1 MKHMKKMKVFIRYT
15 LFFLLF
21 FLTTGIFAQVPA
33 GYYDAAQ
40 GKTGEALKAAL
51 HNIIKNHKE
60 FGYGD
65 LWDILSASDEDPKN
79 HNNVIL
85 IYTGIS
91 RDKTDHGGNI
101 GQWNR
106 EHVWAKSH
114 GGFGTTPPA
123 GTDAHH
129 IRPADVKVNGL
140 RGHLDFDNGGTL
152 VPGTDSCYSD
162 NDSFEPRDAVKGDVA
177 RMIFYM
183 ATRYE
188 GDNGEP
194 DLEVV
199 DRVNTY
205 PNPEMGKLSTLLQ
218 WNANDP
224 PDDFERH
231 RNNVIYSD
239 YQHNRNPYI
248 DHPEYIQKIWGGP
261 TAIKNNPELQL
272 SVYPNPVASY
282 LTIESGEAHKLRF
295 RIVNNLGQTVASGII
310 SGGQNKINLS
320 GKTPGLY
327 FLLLREEKNG
337 WSKRYKIVKIKTH

>member
-1 MKHMKKMKVFIRYT
+1 MFRFLHKLVFVI
-15 LFFLLF
+15 
-21 FLTTGIFAQVPA
+21 LTFSVSILYAQVPT

-40 GKTGEALKAAL
+40 GKTGAQLKTAL

-60 FGYGD
+60 FSYGD
-65 LWDILSASDEDPKN
+65 LWGILSASDEDPNN

-91 RDKTDHGGNI
+91 RAKSKHGGNT
-101 GQWNR
+101 GDWNR

-114 GGFGTTPPA
+114 GGFGKIPPA

-129 IRPADVKVNGL
+129 IRPADVRVNGL

-152 VPGTDSCYSD
+152 VSGTDSCYKD
-162 NDSFEPRDAVKGDVA
+162 ADSFEPRDAVKGDVA

-199 DRVNTY
+199 DHVNTY

-218 WNANDP
+218 WNAQDP

-231 RNNVIYSD
+231 RNNVIYYD
-239 YQHNRNPYI
+239 YQKNRNPYI
-248 DHPEYIQKIWGGP
+248 DHPGYIQSIWGGP
-261 TAIKNNPELQL
+261 DAITKNPELAL
-272 SVYPNPVASY
+272 SVYPNPVVNKLSV
-282 LTIESGEAHKLRF
+282 ESGEKYTMNF
-295 RIVNNLGQTVASGII
+295 KIFNSLGQVVASGKILN
-310 SGGQNKINLS
+310 GRNQINLNS
-320 GKTPGLY
+320 EKHGLY
-327 FLLLREEKNG
+327 FLRLTEENG
-337 WSKRYKIVKIKTH
+337 RWIKQYKILKITSY

>member
-1 MKHMKKMKVFIRYT
+1 MRILQKIIFPV
-15 LFFLLF
+15 LLLF
-21 FLTTGIFAQVPA
+21 VTSLFAQVPA

-40 GKTGEALKAAL
+40 GKTGEALKTAL
-51 HNIIKNHKE
+51 HNIIKGHKE
-60 FGYGD
+60 FSYGD
-65 LWDILSASDEDPKN
+65 LWDILSASDEDPRN

-91 RDKTDHGGNI
+91 RAKTDHGGNI

-114 GGFGTTPPA
+114 GGFSTNPPA

-129 IRPADVKVNGL
+129 IRPADVKVNSL

-162 NDSFEPRDAVKGDVA
+162 GDSFEPRDAVKGDVA

-218 WNANDP
+218 WNAQDP
-224 PDDFERH
+224 PDNFERH

-239 YQHNRNPYI
+239 YQRNRNPYI

-261 TAIKNNPELQL
+261 AAVKNNPELQL
-272 SVYPNPVASY
+272 AVYPNPVADH
-282 LTIESGEAHKLRF
+282 LTIESGEKENLSF
-295 RIVNNLGQTVASGII
+295 RIINILGQTVASGIVVR
-310 SGGQNKINLS
+310 GQNKIRLTDT
-320 GKTPGLY
+320 KPGLY
-327 FLLLREEKNG
+327 FLLLHQTDGR
-337 WSKRYKIVKIKTH
+337 WSKRYKIIKSGTTP